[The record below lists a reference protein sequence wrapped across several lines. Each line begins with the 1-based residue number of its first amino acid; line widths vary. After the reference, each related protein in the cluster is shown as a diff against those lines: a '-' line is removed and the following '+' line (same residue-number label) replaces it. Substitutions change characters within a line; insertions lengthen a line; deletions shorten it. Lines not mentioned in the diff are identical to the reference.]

1 MSSDEFAELR
11 KKTAVKRFGQPPTE
25 PTANMVPEQP
35 EPVVDPALEI
45 PVPQRIDGR
54 SLRRTGRTVGF
65 STKVTEDWD
74 YRLKT
79 YAGRHNLLIVQVLEK
94 ALDALEREEKA
105 NKKKD

>member
-1 MSSDEFAELR
+1 MSNDEFAELR
-11 KKTAVKRFGQPPTE
+11 KKTAAKRFGQPPTE
-25 PTANMVPEQP
+25 STANMVPEQQ
-35 EPVVDPALEI
+35 EPLVDPALEI

-54 SLRRTGRTVGF
+54 SLRRTGRTIGF

-105 NKKKD
+105 SKKKD

>member
-11 KKTAVKRFGQPPTE
+11 KKTAAKRFGQPPTE
-25 PTANMVPEQP
+25 STANMVSEP

-54 SLRRTGRTVGF
+54 SLRRTGRTIGF

-105 NKKKD
+105 SKKKD